1 MTKFE
6 KKILDLADLH
16 LPLLLAA
23 LCTLLGIDVRIS
35 LREVVSDDYNTFLLP
50 WYNLISANGLSQQVG
65 DYNFLYQ
72 FIICILTKVQIPS
85 LYAYKIC
92 SCIFDWV
99 LAITA
104 GVIVHSI
111 ATRER
116 EWAGCLAYCA
126 VLLSPIVFLNSAAWA
141 QCDAIYSAFALL
153 AILHLE
159 RKQYTRAMCFLG
171 VSFAFKLQAVFVLPL
186 FLFVY
191 FMERKFSAARFLL
204 VPCTM
209 VILSSPIVL
218 WGRSLTEVVKIYF
231 SQTGTYQ
238 AMSMNYPSPW
248 LLLCQAW
255 EQTQYAYL
263 KNAAIIVTV
272 FVLAVLM
279 VWWIRRSCAPTG
291 KNLYMMAFLL
301 VYTCVL
307 FLPSMHERYGY
318 LYEVLAI
325 ILAIL
330 IPKTIPLCAGLLA
343 ISMNTYGIYLFGVSG
358 NWTFLVCANLFFYC
372 AYIYS
377 LKEEFQPGITEK
389 ANEEIT

>member
-6 KKILDLADLH
+6 KRILDFADQH

-23 LCTLLGIDVRIS
+23 FCTLLGIAVLVS
-35 LREVVSDDYNTFLLP
+35 LREVVSGDYKAFLLP
-50 WYNLISANGLSQQVG
+50 WYDSISANGLSRQVG

-72 FIICILTKVQIPS
+72 FIIWIFTKIQIPS

-92 SCIFDWV
+92 SCTFDWV
-99 LAITA
+99 LAMTA

-111 ATRER
+111 STHER
-116 EWAGCLAYCA
+116 GWAGCLAYCA

-153 AILHLE
+153 AILDLE

-191 FMERKFSAARFLL
+191 FTERKFSAARFLL

-231 SQTGTYQ
+231 DQTGTYQ
-238 AMSMNYPSPW
+238 AMSVSYPSPW

-255 EQTQYAYL
+255 EQTQYVHL
-263 KNAAIIVTV
+263 KNAAIIVAV
-272 FVLAVLM
+272 FVLAMLM
-279 VWWIRRSCAPTG
+279 VW
-291 KNLYMMAFLL
+291 
-301 VYTCVL
+301 
-307 FLPSMHERYGY
+307 
-318 LYEVLAI
+318 
-325 ILAIL
+325 
-330 IPKTIPLCAGLLA
+330 
-343 ISMNTYGIYLFGVSG
+343 
-358 NWTFLVCANLFFYC
+358 
-372 AYIYS
+372 
-377 LKEEFQPGITEK
+377 
-389 ANEEIT
+389 

>member
-1 MTKFE
+1 
-6 KKILDLADLH
+6 
-16 LPLLLAA
+16 
-23 LCTLLGIDVRIS
+23 
-35 LREVVSDDYNTFLLP
+35 
-50 WYNLISANGLSQQVG
+50 
-65 DYNFLYQ
+65 
-72 FIICILTKVQIPS
+72 
-85 LYAYKIC
+85 
-92 SCIFDWV
+92 
-99 LAITA
+99 
-104 GVIVHSI
+104 
-111 ATRER
+111 
-116 EWAGCLAYCA
+116 
-126 VLLSPIVFLNSAAWA
+126 
-141 QCDAIYSAFALL
+141 
-153 AILHLE
+153 
-159 RKQYTRAMCFLG
+159 MCFLG

-263 KNAAIIVTV
+263 KKAAIVVTV

-279 VWWIRRSCAPTG
+279 VWWIRRACAPTG

-307 FLPSMHERYGY
+307 FCHPCTSGTDTCT
-318 LYEVLAI
+318 
-325 ILAIL
+325 
-330 IPKTIPLCAGLLA
+330 KCWQ
-343 ISMNTYGIYLFGVSG
+343 LF
-358 NWTFLVCANLFFYC
+358 
-372 AYIYS
+372 
-377 LKEEFQPGITEK
+377 
-389 ANEEIT
+389 